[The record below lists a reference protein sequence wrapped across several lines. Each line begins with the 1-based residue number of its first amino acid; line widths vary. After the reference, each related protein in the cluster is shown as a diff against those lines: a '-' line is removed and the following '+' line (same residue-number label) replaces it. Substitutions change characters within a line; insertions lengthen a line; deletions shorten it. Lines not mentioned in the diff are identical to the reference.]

1 VQRTHAA
8 LRAALLA
15 LILERGWDE
24 TTVQDVCERA
34 NVGRSTFYL
43 HFADKEELLVSGFAE
58 LPDAMRRQ
66 AAASAERPLAYTRA
80 LLEHA
85 QEHERFFRALVGRR
99 TAQVV
104 SRAFMDVVKELLDED
119 LARVAPSGGLREASV
134 RFLAGALW
142 ELIMWWGEQTRRATP
157 VEIEELFHKL
167 AMPVLREIK
176 RGAENG
182 RR

>member
-1 VQRTHAA
+1 M
-8 LRAALLA
+8 
-15 LILERGWDE
+15 LERGWDN
-24 TTVQDVCERA
+24 TTVQEVCERA

-66 AAASAERPLAYTRA
+66 AASSAERPLAYTRA
-80 LLEHA
+80 LLDHA

-99 TAQVV
+99 IAQVV
-104 SRAFMDVVKELLDED
+104 SRAFMDVVQELLDED
-119 LARVAPSGGLREASV
+119 LARDAPSGRLREASV

-142 ELIMWWGEQTRRATP
+142 ELIIWWGEQTRRAP
-157 VEIEELFHKL
+157 ALEIAELFHKL
-167 AMPVLREIK
+167 AMPVLREVK
-176 RGAENG
+176 RGVDNS